1 MMRRIILVA
10 PLIVFAAMAIFF
22 LVTLESTRV
31 TGPQSPLIGKPA
43 PALALDAVAG
53 SGVPGLATADI
64 RGRVVIVNVF
74 ASWCTPCRI
83 EHPLLIELARG
94 HLVVGINYKDRPEA
108 AREFLDELGN
118 PYARIG
124 ADADGRAGIDWG
136 ITGVPETYVV
146 DAQGVVVW
154 KIGGPLT
161 PDIVSNELLPL
172 LARLSGG

>member
-10 PLIVFAAMAIFF
+10 PLLVFAAMAVFF

-43 PALALDAVAG
+43 PVLALGGVEGA
-53 SGVPGLATADI
+53 GVPGLASADI
-64 RGRVVIVNVF
+64 QGRVVVVNVF

-83 EHPLLIELARG
+83 EHPLLIELART
-94 HLVVGINYKDRPEA
+94 HLVVGINYKDKPEA
-108 AREFLDELGN
+108 ARAFLDELGN

-124 ADADGRAGIDWG
+124 ADGDGRAGIDWG

-146 DAQGVVVW
+146 DAQGIVVW

-161 PDIVSNELLPL
+161 PDVVSGELLPL

>member
-43 PALALDAVAG
+43 PGLLLDGVAG
-53 SGVPGLATADI
+53 SGAPGLSSADI
-64 RGRVVIVNVF
+64 QGKVVIVNVF

-83 EHPLLIELARG
+83 EHPLLIELARA
-94 HLVVGINYKDRPEA
+94 HLVVGINYKDKPEA
-108 AREFLDELGN
+108 ARAFLDELGN

-124 ADADGRAGIDWG
+124 ADGDGRAGIDWG

-146 DAQGVVVW
+146 DAQGIVVW

-161 PDIVSNELLPL
+161 PDIVSAELLPL
-172 LARLSGG
+172 LARLSGN